1 MFSKFFK
8 KNKQNED
15 TQSSCNSNAIMP
27 MYDENVEVVEC
38 YDQESQNEYSENKN
52 NSSIFDLVVTENVTA
67 TQVVDLGH
75 KAMDIYNNS
84 LMINRSIKELESKR
98 DVELAKIVA
107 KFEQGKDV
115 LTKVFGERQGALGKH
130 YEVLDKALASND
142 RELIIESLRG
152 ISSMVASRPLQ
163 DFNAFL
169 EAWDDKS
176 KPFELDF

>member
-8 KNKQNED
+8 KNEQ
-15 TQSSCNSNAIMP
+15 NAINKSPRHDDDITTMQ
-27 MYDENVEVVEC
+27 DESVEIVE
-38 YDQESQNEYSENKN
+38 YHEPESQYEYSENKN
-52 NSSIFDLVVTENVTA
+52 NANILDLVVTQNA
-67 TQVVDLGH
+67 TQVIDLGH
-75 KAMDIYNNS
+75 KAMDVYNNS
-84 LMINRSIKELESKR
+84 LMINRSIKELEGKR

>member
-8 KNKQNED
+8 KDNLKEANK
-15 TQSSCNSNAIMP
+15 SSHHDDDVMP
-27 MYDENVEVVEC
+27 ACDENVEVVEY

-52 NSSIFDLVVTENVTA
+52 NSSILDLVVTQNVTA

-84 LMINRSIKELESKR
+84 LMINRSIKELEGKR